1 MRPFVPQ
8 STAAQVAAHLR
19 EEILRG
25 DLRDTL
31 PGYRLLAEK
40 IGVNHKT
47 LRTALGQLEDEGLL
61 VPQGSGR
68 PCRIHLQE
76 DHAQKGF
83 RVCILPYEDDDR
95 RVAYHRDIMDRI
107 ERAGYAVGFAGTTLS
122 KLQFDVKRVE
132 RYVRAHPADA
142 WVVFAGTREILG
154 WFANQTAPV
163 FAVAGHLAGLPIAGA
178 TFRKSTSVAEAT
190 RRLVELGH
198 RRIVMLVREDH
209 RKPFPGV
216 QQQAFLDNLES
227 MGIQS
232 GSYNLP
238 DWVDTAEDF
247 HRCLHS
253 LFTTTPPTALLI
265 DEATLFFAAQQ
276 SLAWRG
282 VVAPRDVSLLCLDPN
297 PGFSWCRPS
306 ISHINWQPQP
316 LVSRIVRWT
325 DNVARGKIDRR
336 MTFIKTEFVEGG
348 TIGPAPA
355 CQIPGKP

>member
-1 MRPFVPQ
+1 MQPFVPQ

-25 DLRDTL
+25 ELKDEL
-31 PGYRLLAEK
+31 PGYRFLAEQ

-68 PCRIHLQE
+68 RCRIQLQE
-76 DHAQKGF
+76 HHAPTGF
-83 RVCILPYEDDDR
+83 RVCILPYEDDDH
-95 RVAYHRDIMDRI
+95 RVAHHFDILNRI
-107 ERAGYAVGFAGTTLS
+107 ERIGHTIGFAETTLT

-132 RYVRAHPADA
+132 RFVRDHPADA
-142 WVVFAGTREILG
+142 WVVFAGTREVLE
-154 WFANQTAPV
+154 WFADQTAPV
-163 FAVAGHLAGLPIAGA
+163 FAVAGHLANLPIAGA
-178 TFRKSTSVAEAT
+178 TFRKSTTVGEAT

-209 RKPFPGV
+209 RKPFVGV

-227 MGIQS
+227 MGIKT
-232 GSYNLP
+232 GTYNLP
-238 DWVDTAEDF
+238 DWADTVEDF
-247 HRCLHS
+247 HRCLDS
-253 LFTTTPPTALLI
+253 LFATTPPTALLI
-265 DEATLFFAAQQ
+265 DEASLFFAAQQ
-276 SLAWRG
+276 ALAWRG
-282 VVAPRDVSLLCLDPN
+282 LVAPRDISLLCLDPN
-297 PGFSWCRPS
+297 PGFAWCQPS
-306 ISHINWQPQP
+306 IAHIRWQPQP

-325 DNVARGKIDRR
+325 DRVARGKTDHR

-355 CQIPGKP
+355 SQTPGKS